1 MISGPDRSRLCSH
14 GLLEQMLNSEALDLL
29 LAEYA
34 VGSLPQPAEVL
45 VQSHLE
51 LDTCNRLWI
60 ADLKVLGGVLND
72 DAPVSEQGPLAI
84 APERLSDDIESVLPS
99 ASEPAADRADGVL
112 PKALRQYIGCD
123 EAEIAWRFRIPGLRE
138 FPVESAEGCTA
149 SLLKISPGA
158 AMPSHTH
165 GGREITLVLKGA
177 FSDHTGRYARGDIA
191 IADEDVDHKPIAD
204 DGEECI
210 CFAVSE
216 ASLKLTGPIGKYISR
231 IAGQ

>member
-1 MISGPDRSRLCSH
+1 
-14 GLLEQMLNSEALDLL
+14 MLNSEALDLL

-51 LDTCNRLWI
+51 LDTCNRSWI
-60 ADLKVLGGVLND
+60 ADLKALGGVLID
-72 DAPVSEQGPLAI
+72 DAQDAGQGLQSISPDLLA
-84 APERLSDDIESVLPS
+84 DDTDVIG
-99 ASEPAADRADGVL
+99 ASEALQAEECKDGIL
-112 PKALRQYIGCD
+112 PKALRRYVGCD
-123 EAEIAWRFRIPGLRE
+123 ASDIDWRFRIPGLRE
-138 FPVESAEGCTA
+138 FPVESSDGCTA
-149 SLLKISPGA
+149 SLLKISPGS

-191 IADEDVDHKPIAD
+191 IADEDVDHKPVAD

>member
-1 MISGPDRSRLCSH
+1 
-14 GLLEQMLNSEALDLL
+14 MLNSEALDLL

-34 VGSLPQPAEVL
+34 VGSLPHPTEVL
-45 VQSHLE
+45 VRSHLE
-51 LDTCNRLWI
+51 IDTCNRTWI
-60 ADLKVLGGVLND
+60 ADLNALGGVLMED
-72 DAPVSEQGPLAI
+72 SPDAEQGLQAI
-84 APERLSDDIESVLPS
+84 SPDRLSEDADTALSSDAAIDTGQGDSVLPN
-99 ASEPAADRADGVL
+99 
-112 PKALRQYIGCD
+112 ALKRYVGCG

-138 FPVESAEGCTA
+138 FPLETSEDCTA
-149 SLLKISPGA
+149 SLLKISPGSS
-158 AMPSHTH
+158 MPSHTH

-177 FSDHTGRYARGDIA
+177 FTDHTGRYARGDIA
-191 IADEDVDHKPIAD
+191 IADEDVDHKPVAD

>member
-1 MISGPDRSRLCSH
+1 
-14 GLLEQMLNSEALDLL
+14 MLKSEALDLL

-51 LDTCNRLWI
+51 LDTCNRSWI
-60 ADLKVLGGVLND
+60 ADLKALGGVLME
-72 DAPVSEQGPLAI
+72 DAPDSGQGLQAVSPELLSEEMDAVLESGLA
-84 APERLSDDIESVLPS
+84 EDCSGGML
-99 ASEPAADRADGVL
+99 PAALKR
-112 PKALRQYIGCD
+112 YIGC
-123 EAEIAWRFRIPGLRE
+123 EETEIAWRFRIPGLRE
-138 FPVESAEGCTA
+138 FPVESSDDCTA

-191 IADEDVDHKPIAD
+191 IADEDLDHKPVAD